1 MAQTDFSGLDDEEFM
16 AEWTALGEKVQAD
29 RELLQE
35 YSVEHQRR
43 ERLAQLQRMDI
54 SPSDVALLQTVKPEG
69 VESEELVG
77 AQDGEN

>member
-29 RELLQE
+29 RELLKE